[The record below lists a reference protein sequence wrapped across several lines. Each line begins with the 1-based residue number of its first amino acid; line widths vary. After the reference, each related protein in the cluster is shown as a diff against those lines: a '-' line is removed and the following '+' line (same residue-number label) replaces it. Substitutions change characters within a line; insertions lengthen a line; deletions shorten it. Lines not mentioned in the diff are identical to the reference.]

1 MSKYTA
7 VDAGVKYELLRYM
20 LECCQGIPGVQGS
33 ILKGAYCLKLTL
45 QEYGLD
51 TDRQT
56 QDLDLDVF
64 SYVEPEV
71 ILETVAQRICQHPA
85 FTVRKTRINPTG
97 GGMGIAFD
105 VNLEGLPA
113 FSLKIDFQRRTDP
126 LQGFRF
132 AFPSEMLADKLIV
145 NLGPILERRAKDAF
159 DLYLITT
166 LLIPP
171 MQSLREWISPELLQ
185 SLDFTQTL
193 YTTEDGIRR
202 LSHAMDKYYPKPVNA
217 TVPDVVQ
224 SNSNFLHGVYNLRRG
239 HNVVKSITGM
249 WYIEE

>member
-20 LECCQGIPGVQGS
+20 LECCHNIPGVQGF

-45 QEYGLD
+45 QEYGYV
-51 TDRQT
+51 TNRQT
-56 QDLDLDVF
+56 HDLGLDVF

-71 ILETVAQRICQHPA
+71 LLETVAQRICQHPA

-97 GGMGIAFD
+97 GGMGIVFD

-132 AFPSEMLADKLIV
+132 ASPSEMLADKLIV
-145 NLGPILERRAKDAF
+145 NLGQTLERRAKDAF

-171 MQSLREWISPELLQ
+171 MQSLREWIAPELLQ
-185 SLDFTQTL
+185 SLDFTQML

-217 TVPDVVQ
+217 TVPDVIQ
-224 SNSNFLHGVYNLRRG
+224 ADLNFLHGVYNLQLG
-239 HNVVKSITGM
+239 YNVVKSTNGM
-249 WYIEE
+249 WFIEE

>member
-1 MSKYTA
+1 MSKYDS
-7 VDAGVKYELLRYM
+7 VDANVKYELLSYM
-20 LECCQGIPGVQGS
+20 LECCQDIPGVQGS

-45 QEYGLD
+45 QEYGYV
-51 TDRQT
+51 TNRQT
-56 QDLDLDVF
+56 HDLDLDVF
-64 SYVEPEV
+64 SYVEPEAL
-71 ILETVAQRICQHPA
+71 LETVAQRICQHPA
-85 FTVRKTRINPTG
+85 FTVKKTRINSTNS
-97 GGMGIAFD
+97 GMGIVFD

-132 AFPSEMLADKLIV
+132 ASPSEMLADKLIV
-145 NLGPILERRAKDAF
+145 NLGQTLERRAKDAF
-159 DLYLITT
+159 DLYLIST
-166 LLIPP
+166 LIIPP

-202 LSHAMDKYYPKPVNA
+202 LNHAMERYDPKPVNV
-217 TVPDVVQ
+217 TVSDVIQ
-224 SNSNFLHGVYNLRRG
+224 SNFNFLHGVYNLQLG
-239 HNVVKSITGM
+239 YNVVKSSTGV